1 MKKKKARAVVSLA
14 HTRARQAGSLDRI
27 HPETA
32 MVLTAGL
39 GKRMRPLTAVTPKPL
54 IEVCGK
60 PIVDYGLDRLKAAGL
75 KRAVLNTHY
84 LPDQIRDYAVRYR
97 GLDLAISEESDT
109 LLDTGGGIKKAL
121 PLLGNDPFY
130 LLNGDS
136 FWIEGAR
143 PNLAWLNESW
153 NGDIMDI
160 LLLLSPTVGAVGYE
174 GPGDFLFGPDGAL
187 QRRPEKRIAPY
198 VYAGAAIIHPRVF
211 DDAPEGAFSLN
222 LLFDQL
228 IEQGRLHGVR
238 MDGTWLHV
246 GTPEAG
252 REAEF
257 AIGESAA

>member
-1 MKKKKARAVVSLA
+1 MKKNKAKNVVSLA
-14 HTRARQAGSLDRI
+14 HTGAGRAGGLNRI
-27 HPETA
+27 RPQTA

-75 KRAVLNTHY
+75 TRAVLNTHY
-84 LPDQIRDYAVRYR
+84 MADQIREHALRYR
-97 GLDLAISEESDT
+97 GLDIAISDETDA
-109 LLDTGGGIKKAL
+109 LLDTGGGIRKAL
-121 PLLGNDPFY
+121 PLLGEDPFY

-143 PNLAWLNESW
+143 PNLAWLSESW
-153 NGDIMDI
+153 NGDKMDI

-174 GPGDFLFGPDGAL
+174 GPGDFLFGPEGQL
-187 QRRPEKRIAPY
+187 ERRPEKRIAPY

-211 DDAPEGAFSLN
+211 DTAPEGAFSLN

-246 GTPEAG
+246 GTPQAV
-252 REAEF
+252 REAEY